1 LQRERLVAIVSAQL
15 TPKTV
20 DESNEELPVVIP
32 HLAWWVRCILLVGAL
47 GLVIVFT
54 LAVLLNPYDEFGQ
67 PRRMETHRTP
77 PLNLPPCDF
86 KSRTGLPCP
95 SCGMTSSFS
104 LLMHGDPLNSMR
116 ANWVGTL
123 LASYCLFLVPWS
135 FASVIVKRPLFVT
148 SLERMVAISIFTFL
162 AILLLRWGTVLLLI
176 WINKQP
182 G

>member
-1 LQRERLVAIVSAQL
+1 MSAQL
-15 TPKTV
+15 APKAV
-20 DESNEELPVVIP
+20 DKGVEELPSVVP
-32 HLAWWVRCILLVGAL
+32 YLTWWMRGILLVGGM
-47 GLVIVFT
+47 GLVAVFT
-54 LAVLLNPYDEFGQ
+54 LAVMLNPYNEDGTPKRQ
-67 PRRMETHRTP
+67 ETHRTP

-86 KSRTGLPCP
+86 QSRTGLPCP
-95 SCGMTSSFS
+95 SCGMTTSFS

-123 LASYCLFLVPWS
+123 LATYCLFLVPWS
-135 FASVIVKRPLFVT
+135 FGSVILKRPLFVL

-176 WINKQP
+176 WLNKQP